1 MAKVIIESAVR
12 GRFLVTAEEWQRGYL
27 SSITGQ
33 VNSLAASLNR
43 LNVRPPQPPVS
54 ATSPL
59 VNNPAGV
66 SINLG
71 KHNLRQEDL
80 HIPESKRRRSTATAP
95 GMSASPSS
103 TADPASV
110 PPITQTPQTMG
121 TPNTHPMSTPSAL
134 QAANKRPSTG
144 SPSAGS
150 LPPSKMQ
157 IGPGGLPSRDRAVD
171 EAIAKRLAKERA
183 EELEREE
190 ARKDPLEYV
199 KNAMYKAVGTKKSDQ
214 SGAAKQTAPMVVGLA
229 DQVRLSGLSTNGTV
243 SPNGAA
249 TKPLSGQKAQLPS
262 PPWSGTITP
271 RQLAE
276 TFANTTDIEFA
287 LKSMMPVKL
296 EAEDLNGFSMMD
308 MLVNGGDEEAEEN
321 HVKEE
326 LSDLDF
332 LSPLDGESGWDDAYS
347 WTKNL
352 QIPWNGDIGNVL
364 EQVNNLGVVV

>member
-1 MAKVIIESAVR
+1 MAKVIIESALR
-12 GRFLVTAEEWQRGYL
+12 NRFLVTPDDWQRSYL
-27 SSITGQ
+27 NPITSQ
-33 VNSLAASLNR
+33 VNGLMASLTR
-43 LNVRPPQPPVS
+43 TGVRPPQPPVS
-54 ATSPL
+54 AASPL

-71 KHNLRQEDL
+71 KHGLTQEDL
-80 HIPESKRRRSTATAP
+80 HIPDSKRRRSTATAP

-110 PPITQTPQTMG
+110 HPITQTPQTIG
-121 TPNTHPMSTPSAL
+121 TPTSHPMSTPSAL

-157 IGPGGLPSRDRAVD
+157 IGPGGISSRDRAVD

-183 EELEREE
+183 DELERMET
-190 ARKDPLEYV
+190 RKDPLEYV
-199 KNAMYKAVGTKKSDQ
+199 KNAMYKAMGTKKSDQ
-214 SGAAKQTAPMVVGLA
+214 SGVATFPAPMVVGLA
-229 DQVRLSGLSTNGTV
+229 DQVRLSESSTNGTA
-243 SPNGAA
+243 SPNGVM
-249 TKPLSGQKAQLPS
+249 TKPFPGQKAQLPS

-287 LKSMMPVKL
+287 LKSMIPVKQ
-296 EAEDLNGFSMMD
+296 EADDLDGFSMTD
-308 MLVNGGDEEAEEN
+308 MLVNGDEEAEEN
-321 HVKEE
+321 YVKEE
-326 LSDLDF
+326 LSELDY
-332 LSPLDGESGWDDAYS
+332 LSPLVGESGWDDAYS

-352 QIPWNGDIGNVL
+352 HIPWNGDISNIL
-364 EQVNNLGVVV
+364 EQVNNLGVVA

>member
-1 MAKVIIESAVR
+1 MAKVIVESAMR
-12 GRFLVTAEEWQRGYL
+12 GRFLVTPDEWQRGYIGP
-27 SSITGQ
+27 ITVQ
-33 VNSLAASLNR
+33 VNGVMASWSR
-43 LNVRPPQPPVS
+43 SGVRPPQPPAS

-66 SINLG
+66 SLNLG

-80 HIPESKRRRSTATAP
+80 HIPDSKRRRSTAP

-110 PPITQTPQTMG
+110 PPISQTPQTMG
-121 TPNTHPMSTPSAL
+121 TPTTHPMSTPSAL
-134 QAANKRPSTG
+134 QAASKRPSTG

-150 LPPSKMQ
+150 LPPNKMQ
-157 IGPGGLPSRDRAVD
+157 IGPGGVPRDRAVD
-171 EAIAKRLAKERA
+171 EAIQKRHAKERA
-183 EELEREE
+183 EEIEREE

-214 SGAAKQTAPMVVGLA
+214 PGVATFPAPMVIGLA
-229 DQVRLSGLSTNGTV
+229 DQIRLSSESSTSGTP
-243 SPNGAA
+243 SPNGVNR
-249 TKPLSGQKAQLPS
+249 KSLPGQRAQLPS

-271 RQLAE
+271 RQLSE
-276 TFANTTDIEFA
+276 TFVNTTDIEFA
-287 LKSMMPVKL
+287 ISSMFLVKQ
-296 EAEDLNGFSMMD
+296 EADDLNGFSVTD
-308 MLVNGGDEEAEEN
+308 MLVSGDDEAEEN

-332 LSPLDGESGWDDAYS
+332 LSPLGGESGWDDAYS

-352 QIPWNGDIGNVL
+352 HIPWNGDISHIFD
-364 EQVNNLGVVV
+364 QANNLGVAA